1 VQKGFP
7 KKTKEHRKSL
17 SFHTHTE
24 VFFTQRL
31 NTSGSSF
38 LFQFQAVLPP
48 FSLSC
53 ETLPREVTEKVAP
66 DTFCVLSSEGLPIR
80 IQRALSRTTNAAM
93 GYRKKRERENAMSM
107 FQQQGALWEYKV
119 VAITMFQPE
128 VGIFAE
134 T

>member
-1 VQKGFP
+1 
-7 KKTKEHRKSL
+7 
-17 SFHTHTE
+17 
-24 VFFTQRL
+24 
-31 NTSGSSF
+31 
-38 LFQFQAVLPP
+38 
-48 FSLSC
+48 
-53 ETLPREVTEKVAP
+53 
-66 DTFCVLSSEGLPIR
+66 
-80 IQRALSRTTNAAM
+80 M